1 MGYKIY
7 TNKSSPFLEERHAQ
21 IYTNKE
27 DYSKNL
33 FPSFPKTSLIELSN
47 GCNHACIF
55 CTNSR
60 MERKVGRLSLETYEK
75 FLKEASY
82 LGLEEVGL
90 YTTGEPFLMRNLDDY
105 IKLAKKY
112 EIKYVFIT
120 TNGALATPSRL
131 VDAIESGLDSIK
143 FSVNAGTRESYEMV
157 HGKDDFDKVIENI
170 KFLSNYRKEKDI
182 DLKLM
187 VSCVV
192 TKEIEDEQ
200 DLLKDLILPYIDEI
214 VFYGVN
220 SQFGQSLDQI
230 KLLKSK
236 LSDDPPPPGE
246 APPCAMVWNRVHLTR
261 EGYLTLCCADYENA
275 LVYADLNKTTLK
287 ESWHNATITNMRQS
301 HKKQCLDGT
310 LCKNCLYGTE
320 EPHFPI
326 SSIGHEDV
334 SKPLRSEKKRGL
346 LSVAKRI
353 KDLADLKRRKK

>member
-1 MGYKIY
+1 MGQKIY
-7 TNKSSPFLEERHAQ
+7 TNKSSSFLEERHSQ
-21 IYTNKE
+21 VYVNE
-27 DYSKNL
+27 DNYSKNL
-33 FPSFPKTSLIELSN
+33 FPSFPKTSLVELSN

-75 FLKEASY
+75 FLREASA

-120 TNGALATPSRL
+120 TNGALATPNRL
-131 VDAIESGLDSIK
+131 VSAIESGLDSIK
-143 FSVNAGTRESYEMV
+143 FSVNAGSRKSYEMV

-170 KFLSNYRKEKDI
+170 KFVSKYRKENNI

-200 DLLKDLILPYIDEI
+200 EALKDLILPYIDEI
-214 VFYGVN
+214 MFYGVG

-230 KLLKSK
+230 KLLKSS
-236 LSDDPPPPGE
+236 LSDDPPPLGS
-246 APPCAMVWNRVHLTR
+246 APPCSMVWNRVHLTR

-275 LVYADLNKTTLK
+275 LTYADLNKDSLK
-287 ESWHNATITNMRQS
+287 KSWHNSTITNMRKN
-301 HKKQCLDGT
+301 HKTQCLDGT

-326 SSIGHEDV
+326 SSVGHENIEV
-334 SKPLRSEKKRGL
+334 PLKSEKKRGL